1 MVTGEALIRV
11 ERGRPDEAELPT
23 GSRIEARTSSTELES
38 VGRLG
43 DLVFDGAYRRIS
55 IDDAA
60 RIRLTAADGD
70 VEVRRLGGPVEIS
83 TARGDIRIAETV
95 RGELVLRTQS
105 GNISVSAAIGVS
117 AIRATTSQGDITAR
131 SL

>member
-1 MVTGEALIRV
+1 MHVAPAAVRCAWDVACPLPQAIPKPPLSGFPDCLQARHKGD
-11 ERGRPDEAELPT
+11 RSHGDGR
-23 GSRIEARTSSTELES
+23 S
-38 VGRLG
+38 RLG

-55 IDDAA
+55 IDEAA
-60 RIRLTAADGD
+60 RIRL
-70 VEVRRLGGPVEIS
+70 
-83 TARGDIRIAETV
+83 TARGDIRIAEAV